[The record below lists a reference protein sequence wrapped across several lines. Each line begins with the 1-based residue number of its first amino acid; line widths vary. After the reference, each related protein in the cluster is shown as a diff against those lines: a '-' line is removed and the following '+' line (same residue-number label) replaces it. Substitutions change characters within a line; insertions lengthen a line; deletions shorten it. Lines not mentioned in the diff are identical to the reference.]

1 MGSRARSVKTLRDSF
16 LFFLLAEEDRR
27 HYEAYQQALHSGLS
41 IAVKYIKLLMF
52 GPPRSGKTSLRKRL
66 IGEIVNL
73 IDQATVQPSTGAVDA
88 HNVVVKLADEKMTS
102 SAAVISETTWRAVG
116 KGGAE
121 NTDLDEEL
129 HLLYQFIS
137 EGSVGCV
144 STDID
149 EPRPSASES
158 VQEIQESS
166 DIADSENTR
175 GLLAT
180 FFGLFDTFLR
190 MMSKPSQEAVSKV
203 ASKQLSNATVT
214 EVQSATVNHHTVS
227 DSEMKE
233 IESAFEAFNN
243 VLKSRAGQQQL
254 KVLLKKTILLNM
266 VDTGGQPAFIEML
279 PMLTIGPA
287 LYLIFLRLDQE
298 LKQRY
303 RIQYVSEDNEEV
315 SLGESSYTLQEV
327 IFQVLSSIACFR
339 SDTSSATGLP
349 EKQQMTSHHSQAAM
363 LVGTYKDKLEGSPEE
378 VKSKIKQIDGALQE
392 DLKEI
397 LDTDLFEADR
407 NLLRYA
413 SKDQLMFDVDNMT
426 GREDEVAKIRKRL
439 EEVILEEFNE
449 LPIPAS
455 WLMFGLFLRRMGKH
469 TISLSLCKQIGHRL
483 HVKDVREA
491 IWFLHHCIGVLMY
504 YPDVEELKDVVI
516 CDPQI
521 VFDSVTELILNTFEF
536 ELVGKAA
543 FAKFKQAGQ
552 FRFSDIK
559 KLSKKLKS
567 GILPLPQLVKL
578 LEHRNIIAR
587 ISSPDSSAKESG
599 ATLSET
605 PQSVSRVPV
614 CNESVVYFMPAVLPS
629 AQVSELNVSHN
640 SVDPAPLLIRFKS
653 GIIPVGVFC
662 ASIASL
668 VARKKLGW
676 TLMEPRRPGNQRSY
690 SLYKNRVTF
699 RVHIQGA
706 SYDVTLISK
715 PKRYEIHITL
725 VRPPTTRPSHDIC
738 KHVLETVCHTLD
750 HVISKLKHKQY
761 LTPSSSYSP
770 TQSPYEL
777 GFQCSLHP
785 DEDHIAIN
793 RPHSGEMDSSQSATQ
808 LWFGYLENKTSLFCL
823 NENVVVDLTL
833 TGTHDA
839 LAIPSDSSRE
849 QEDSTDPN
857 IGGVRIDE
865 KYSLWMGPPKV
876 GKLKFIY
883 HVKVAVPSL

>member
-1 MGSRARSVKTLRDSF
+1 ML
-16 LFFLLAEEDRR
+16 
-27 HYEAYQQALHSGLS
+27 
-41 IAVKYIKLLMF
+41 
-52 GPPRSGKTSLRKRL
+52 GPPRSGKTSLRRRL
-66 IGEIVNL
+66 IGEIINL

-116 KGGAE
+116 KDGAE

-137 EGSVGCV
+137 EGSVGLT

-149 EPRPSASES
+149 EPSES
-158 VQEIQESS
+158 VGEVQKST
-166 DIADSENTR
+166 DIDDSHHKK
-175 GLLAT
+175 GLLAS
-180 FFGLFDTFLR
+180 FFGLLDKFR
-190 MMSKPSQEAVSKV
+190 RKRSKPSQETVTA
-203 ASKQLSNATVT
+203 NATVT
-214 EVQSATVNHHTVS
+214 EGQTMMVSHHTVS

-243 VLKSRAGQQQL
+243 ALKSRASRQQL
-254 KVLLKKTILLNM
+254 KVLLEKTILLNM

-303 RIQYVSEDNEEV
+303 SIQYVSEDNEEV

-349 EKQQMTSHHSQAAM
+349 EKQQMTSHQSQAAM
-363 LVGTYKDKLEGSPEE
+363 LVGTYKDKLKGSPEE

-426 GREDEVAKIRKRL
+426 GSEDEVKKIQKRL
-439 EEVILEEFNE
+439 EELILQEFSE

-469 TISLSLCKQIGHRL
+469 TISLSQCKQIGHQL

-491 IWFLHHCIGVLMY
+491 IWFFHHCIGVLMH

-536 ELVGKAA
+536 ELVGKATS
-543 FAKFKQAGQ
+543 AKFKQAGQ

-559 KLSKKLKS
+559 NLSKKLKS

-605 PQSVSRVPV
+605 PQSASRVPV

-629 AQVSELNVSHN
+629 AQESELNVSHN
-640 SVDPAPLLIRFKS
+640 PVDPAPLLIRFKS
-653 GIIPVGVFC
+653 GIVPVGVFC
-662 ASIASL
+662 ASVASV

-676 TLMEPRRPGNQRSY
+676 ALQEPQRPGNQCSY

-715 PKRYEIHITL
+715 PKRYEVHITL
-725 VRPPTTRPSHDIC
+725 PCSRTRRPSHNTC

-750 HVISKLKHKQY
+750 HVISKMKHKQY
-761 LTPSSSYSP
+761 LTPSSSNSP

-777 GFQCSLHP
+777 GFQCPLHL
-785 DEDHIAIN
+785 DEDHMAVN
-793 RPHSGEMDSSQSATQ
+793 RPHSGEMDSSLSVTH
-808 LWFGYLENKTSLFCL
+808 LWFGLFENKTSLFCL
-823 NENVVVDLTL
+823 DENIVIDLML

-839 LAIPSDSSRE
+839 SAIPSDSSRE
-849 QEDSTDPN
+849 QEDSTYPN

-876 GKLKFIY
+876 GKLKIIY
-883 HVKVAVPSL
+883 RVTVAVPTL

>member
-1 MGSRARSVKTLRDSF
+1 
-16 LFFLLAEEDRR
+16 
-27 HYEAYQQALHSGLS
+27 
-41 IAVKYIKLLMF
+41 MF
-52 GPPRSGKTSLRKRL
+52 GPPRSGKTSLRRRL
-66 IGEIVNL
+66 IGEIINL
-73 IDQATVQPSTGAVDA
+73 IDQATDQPSTGAVDA
-88 HNVVVKLADEKMTS
+88 HNVVVKLAEEKMTSSIVKLTEEKMTS

-116 KGGAE
+116 KGGADD
-121 NTDLDEEL
+121 TDLDEEL

-137 EGSVGCV
+137 EVIVGFPNV
-144 STDID
+144 DTA

-158 VQEIQESS
+158 VQEIQESINTANS
-166 DIADSENTR
+166 DNDKGPFKSNKLLEN
-175 GLLAT
+175 
-180 FFGLFDTFLR
+180 
-190 MMSKPSQEAVSKV
+190 MPKPSQESTIA
-203 ASKQLSNATVT
+203 NATVT
-214 EVQSATVNHHTVS
+214 EVQSMMVS
-227 DSEMKE
+227 HQTLSEFETKE

-243 VLKSRAGQQQL
+243 AMKSRARRQQL
-254 KVLLKKTILLNM
+254 KVLLEKTILLNM

-303 RIQYVSEDNEEV
+303 SIQYVSEDDEEV

-349 EKQQMTSHHSQAAM
+349 EKQQITSHQSQAAM

-378 VKSKIKQIDGALQE
+378 KKSKIKQIDGALQE

-413 SKDQLMFDVDNMT
+413 SNDQLMFDVDNMT
-426 GREDEVAKIRKRL
+426 GSEDEVTKIRKRL
-439 EEVILEEFNE
+439 EEVILQEFNE

-469 TISLSLCKQIGHRL
+469 TISLSLCEEIGRRL
-483 HVKDVREA
+483 QVNDVREA

-504 YPDVEELKDVVI
+504 YPDVQELKDVVI

-521 VFDSVTELILNTFEF
+521 VFDSVTELILNTF
-536 ELVGKAA
+536 
-543 FAKFKQAGQ
+543 KFKVVRRVACDKFKKTGQ
-552 FRFSDIK
+552 FSFNDIQ

-567 GILPLPQLVKL
+567 GILSLPQLVKL
-578 LEHRNIIAR
+578 LEHLNIIAR
-587 ISSPDSSAKESG
+587 ISFPDNSAKESS
-599 ATLSET
+599 APLSET
-605 PQSVSRVPV
+605 PQSASTVPV

-629 AQVSELNVSHN
+629 AQESELNMSHN
-640 SVDPAPLLIRFKS
+640 PVDPAPLLIRFKS

-668 VARKKLGW
+668 VARKDQLGW
-676 TLMEPRRPGNQRSY
+676 TLMEPQRPGNQCSY

-706 SYDVTLISK
+706 SYDVSLISK
-715 PKRYEIHITL
+715 PKRYEVHITL

-738 KHVLETVCHTLD
+738 NHVLETVCHTLD
-750 HVISKLKHKQY
+750 HVISKMKHKQY
-761 LTPSSSYSP
+761 LTPSSSNSS

-785 DEDHIAIN
+785 NEDHMAVN
-793 RPHSGEMDSSQSATQ
+793 RPHSGEMDSSLSVAH
-808 LWFGYLENKTSLFCL
+808 LWFGYFENKTSLFCL

-839 LAIPSDSSRE
+839 SAVPSDSSRE
-849 QEDSTDPN
+849 QEYSSNPN

-865 KYSLWMGPPKV
+865 KYSLWMGPSKV
-876 GKLKFIY
+876 GKLKIIY
-883 HVKVAVPSL
+883 RVTVAVPSL

>member
-1 MGSRARSVKTLRDSF
+1 
-16 LFFLLAEEDRR
+16 
-27 HYEAYQQALHSGLS
+27 
-41 IAVKYIKLLMF
+41 MF
-52 GPPRSGKTSLRKRL
+52 GPPRSGKTSLRRRL
-66 IGEIVNL
+66 IGEIINL

-88 HNVVVKLADEKMTS
+88 HNVVVKLAEEKMTS

-137 EGSVGCV
+137 EGSVGRV
-144 STDID
+144 RTDVDEPSESVGEVQKSTDID
-149 EPRPSASES
+149 DSHHKKGRFAS
-158 VQEIQESS
+158 
-166 DIADSENTR
+166 
-175 GLLAT
+175 
-180 FFGLFDTFLR
+180 FFGLLDKFR
-190 MMSKPSQEAVSKV
+190 RKRSKPSQEAVT
-203 ASKQLSNATVT
+203 ANATVT
-214 EVQSATVNHHTVS
+214 EVQSMMVSHHTVS

-233 IESAFEAFNN
+233 IESAFKAFNN
-243 VLKSRAGQQQL
+243 ALKSRAGQQQL
-254 KVLLKKTILLNM
+254 KVLLEKTILLNM

-279 PMLTIGPA
+279 PLLTIGPA

-349 EKQQMTSHHSQAAM
+349 EKQQMTSHQSQAAM

-426 GREDEVAKIRKRL
+426 GSEDEVKKIQKRL
-439 EEVILEEFNE
+439 EELILHEFSE

-469 TISLSLCKQIGHRL
+469 TISLSQCEEIGRRL
-483 HVKDVREA
+483 RVKDVREA
-491 IWFLHHCIGVLMY
+491 IWFLHHCIGVLMH
-504 YPDVEELKDVVI
+504 YPNVEELKDVVI

-567 GILPLPQLVKL
+567 GILPLSQLVKL

-587 ISSPDSSAKESG
+587 IFSPDSFTEESG
-599 ATLSET
+599 VPLSET
-605 PQSVSRVPV
+605 PQSASRVPV
-614 CNESVVYFMPAVLPS
+614 CNESVVYFMPAILPS
-629 AQVSELNVSHN
+629 AQESELNVSHN

-668 VARKKLGW
+668 VARKDQLGW
-676 TLMEPRRPGNQRSY
+676 ILIEPQSSDY
-690 SLYKNRVTF
+690 ILYKNRVTF

-706 SYDVTLISK
+706 SYNVTLISK
-715 PKRYEIHITL
+715 PKRYEVHITL
-725 VRPPTTRPSHDIC
+725 VRPPTARPSHDIC
-738 KHVLETVCHTLD
+738 NHVLENVCHILD
-750 HVISKLKHKQY
+750 HVISKMKHKQY
-761 LTPSSSYSP
+761 LMPSSSNFP

-777 GFQCSLHP
+777 GFQCPLHP
-785 DEDHIAIN
+785 DEDHMAVN
-793 RPHSGEMDSSQSATQ
+793 RTHSGKMDSSLSATH
-808 LWFGYLENKTSLFCL
+808 LWFGYFENKTSLLCL
-823 NENVVVDLTL
+823 NENVVVDLML

-839 LAIPSDSSRE
+839 SAVPSDSSRE
-849 QEDSTDPN
+849 LEDSANPN
-857 IGGVRIDE
+857 LGSVRIDE
-865 KYSLWMGPPKV
+865 KYSLWMGPSKG
-876 GKLKFIY
+876 GKLKIIY
-883 HVKVAVPSL
+883 HLTVAVPSL

>member
-1 MGSRARSVKTLRDSF
+1 ML
-16 LFFLLAEEDRR
+16 
-27 HYEAYQQALHSGLS
+27 
-41 IAVKYIKLLMF
+41 
-52 GPPRSGKTSLRKRL
+52 GPPRSGKTSLRRRL
-66 IGEIVNL
+66 IGEIINL

-116 KGGAE
+116 KDGAE

-137 EGSVGCV
+137 EGSVGLT

-149 EPRPSASES
+149 EPSES
-158 VQEIQESS
+158 VGEVQKST
-166 DIADSENTR
+166 DIDDSHHKK
-175 GLLAT
+175 GLLAS
-180 FFGLFDTFLR
+180 FFGLLDKFR
-190 MMSKPSQEAVSKV
+190 RKRSKPSQETVTA
-203 ASKQLSNATVT
+203 NATVT
-214 EVQSATVNHHTVS
+214 EGQTMMVSHHTVS

-243 VLKSRAGQQQL
+243 ALKSRTGQQQL
-254 KVLLKKTILLNM
+254 KVLLEKTILLNM

-303 RIQYVSEDNEEV
+303 RIQYVSEDSEEV

-339 SDTSSATGLP
+339 SNTSSATGLP
-349 EKQQMTSHHSQAAM
+349 VKQQITSHQSQAAM

-378 VKSKIKQIDGALQE
+378 VKCKIKQIDGALQE
-392 DLKEI
+392 DLKEV
-397 LDTDLFEADR
+397 LHFEADK

-413 SKDQLMFDVDNMT
+413 SNDQLMFDVDNMT
-426 GREDEVAKIRKRL
+426 GSADEVTKIRKRL
-439 EEVILEEFNE
+439 EEVILQEFNE
-449 LPIPAS
+449 LPISAS

-469 TISLSLCKQIGHRL
+469 TISLSQCEEIGRRL
-483 HVKDVREA
+483 QVSDVREA
-491 IWFLHHCIGVLMY
+491 IWFLHHCIGVLMH

-536 ELVGKAA
+536 RDVPKLACD
-543 FAKFKQAGQ
+543 KFKKAGQ
-552 FRFSDIK
+552 FSFNDIQ

-587 ISSPDSSAKESG
+587 ISSPDSSAEESG
-599 ATLSET
+599 APLSET
-605 PQSVSRVPV
+605 PQSASRVPV

-629 AQVSELNVSHN
+629 AQESELNVSR
-640 SVDPAPLLIRFKS
+640 SPVDPAPLLIRFKS
-653 GIIPVGVFC
+653 GIVPFGVFC
-662 ASIASL
+662 ASVASV
-668 VARKKLGW
+668 VAGKKLGRA
-676 TLMEPRRPGNQRSY
+676 LLEPRPGNQCSY

-715 PKRYEIHITL
+715 PKRYEVHITL
-725 VRPPTTRPSHDIC
+725 VCPPTGRPSHDIC

-750 HVISKLKHKQY
+750 HVISKMKHKQY
-761 LTPSSSYSP
+761 LTPSSSNSS

-777 GFQCSLHP
+777 GFQCPLHP
-785 DEDHIAIN
+785 DEDHMAVN
-793 RPHSGEMDSSQSATQ
+793 RPHSGEMDSSLSATH
-808 LWFGYLENKTSLFCL
+808 LLFGYLENKTSLFCL
-823 NENVVVDLTL
+823 NENVVVNHTL

-839 LAIPSDSSRE
+839 SAVPSDSSRE
-849 QEDSTDPN
+849 QEDSANPN

-865 KYSLWMGPPKV
+865 KYSLWMGPSKV
-876 GKLKFIY
+876 GKLKIIY
-883 HVKVAVPSL
+883 RVTVAVPTL

>member
-1 MGSRARSVKTLRDSF
+1 
-16 LFFLLAEEDRR
+16 
-27 HYEAYQQALHSGLS
+27 
-41 IAVKYIKLLMF
+41 MF
-52 GPPRSGKTSLRKRL
+52 GPPRSGKTSLRRRL
-66 IGEIVNL
+66 IGEIINL
-73 IDQATVQPSTGAVDA
+73 IDQATDQPSTGVVDA
-88 HNVVVKLADEKMTS
+88 HNVIVKLADEKMTS
-102 SAAVISETTWRAVG
+102 SAAIISETTWRAVG
-116 KGGAE
+116 KGGADG
-121 NTDLDEEL
+121 TDLDEEL
-129 HLLYQFIS
+129 HLLCQFIS
-137 EGSVGCV
+137 EGSVGLT
-144 STDID
+144 STDSD
-149 EPRPSASES
+149 DPRSSASES
-158 VQEIQESS
+158 VQVVEESS
-166 DIADSENTR
+166 HVDSTY
-175 GLLAT
+175 GKDFLT
-180 FFGLFDTFLR
+180 IFDGKRPQNVVTDDNDTVINKQKT
-190 MMSKPSQEAVSKV
+190 MS
-203 ASKQLSNATVT
+203 
-214 EVQSATVNHHTVS
+214 
-227 DSEMKE
+227 DFEMKE

-243 VLKSRAGQQQL
+243 ALKSCAGRHQL
-254 KVLLKKTILLNM
+254 KVLLEKTILLNM

-339 SDTSSATGLP
+339 SDTSSAT
-349 EKQQMTSHHSQAAM
+349 SHQSQAAM
-363 LVGTYKDKLEGSPEE
+363 LVGTYKDKLKGSPEE

-426 GREDEVAKIRKRL
+426 GSEDEVKKIQKRL
-439 EEVILEEFNE
+439 EELILHEFSK

-469 TISLSLCKQIGHRL
+469 TISLSQCEEIGRRL
-483 HVKDVREA
+483 HMKDVREA
-491 IWFLHHCIGVLMY
+491 IWFLHHCIGVLMH
-504 YPDVEELKDVVI
+504 YPDIEELKDVVI

-559 KLSKKLKS
+559 KLSKNLKS

-599 ATLSET
+599 APLSET

-629 AQVSELNVSHN
+629 AQESELNVSHN
-640 SVDPAPLLIRFKS
+640 PVDPAPLLIRFKS
-653 GIIPVGVFC
+653 GIVPVGVFC

-668 VARKKLGW
+668 VAQKRLGW
-676 TLMEPRRPGNQRSY
+676 TLQEPQRSGTQCGCT
-690 SLYKNRVTF
+690 LHKNCIAF
-699 RVHIQGA
+699 RVNKYSG
-706 SYDVTLISK
+706 SYDITLISK
-715 PKRYEIHITL
+715 PKRYEVHITL
-725 VRPPTTRPSHDIC
+725 LRSPTGQPSHDIC

-750 HVISKLKHKQY
+750 HVISKIKHKQY
-761 LTPSSSYSP
+761 LALSSSDSP
-770 TQSPYEL
+770 TRSPYEL
-777 GFQCSLHP
+777 GFQCPEHP
-785 DEDHIAIN
+785 REDHMAVC
-793 RPHSGEMDSSQSATQ
+793 RPSSEQLDPSLSAAN
-808 LWFGYLENKTSLFCL
+808 LWFGYFENNSTLLCL
-823 NENVVVDLTL
+823 NENVVV
-833 TGTHDA
+833 TGNDDFATSPHV
-839 LAIPSDSSRE
+839 
-849 QEDSTDPN
+849 T
-857 IGGVRIDE
+857 GVCIDE
-865 KYSLWMGPPKV
+865 KYSLWMGPPKA
-876 GKLKFIY
+876 GKLKFFLY
-883 HVKVAVPSL
+883 PCKHYK

>member
-1 MGSRARSVKTLRDSF
+1 
-16 LFFLLAEEDRR
+16 
-27 HYEAYQQALHSGLS
+27 
-41 IAVKYIKLLMF
+41 MF
-52 GPPRSGKTSLRKRL
+52 GPPRSGKTSLRRRL
-66 IGEIVNL
+66 IGEIINL
-73 IDQATVQPSTGAVDA
+73 IDQATVQLSTGAVDA

-129 HLLYQFIS
+129 YLLYQFIS
-137 EGSVGCV
+137 EGSVGRV

-149 EPRPSASES
+149 ESRPSASES
-158 VQEIQESS
+158 VQEIQESF
-166 DIADSENTR
+166 DTADSENKK

-180 FFGLFDTFLR
+180 FFDTFLR
-190 MMSKPSQEAVSKV
+190 MMSKPSQEAVSNV

-243 VLKSRAGQQQL
+243 ALKSRAGRQQL
-254 KVLLKKTILLNM
+254 KVLLERTILLNM

-349 EKQQMTSHHSQAAM
+349 EKQQITSHQSQAAM
-363 LVGTYKDKLEGSPEE
+363 LVGTYKDKLEGSAEE

-392 DLKEI
+392 DLKEV
-397 LDTDLFEADR
+397 LHFEADK

-413 SKDQLMFDVDNMT
+413 SNDQLMFDVDNMT
-426 GREDEVAKIRKRL
+426 GSEDEVTKIRKRL
-439 EEVILEEFNE
+439 EEVILQEFNE

-469 TISLSLCKQIGHRL
+469 TISLSQCEEIGRRL
-483 HVKDVREA
+483 QVSDVREA
-491 IWFLHHCIGVLMY
+491 IWFLHHCIGVLMH

-521 VFDSVTELILNTFEF
+521 VFDSVTELVLNTFEF
-536 ELVGKAA
+536 RDVPKLACD
-543 FAKFKQAGQ
+543 KFKKAGQ
-552 FRFSDIK
+552 FSFNDIQ

-587 ISSPDSSAKESG
+587 ISSPDSSAEESG
-599 ATLSET
+599 APLSET
-605 PQSVSRVPV
+605 PQSASRVPV

-629 AQVSELNVSHN
+629 AQESELNVSR
-640 SVDPAPLLIRFKS
+640 SPVDPAPLLIRFKS
-653 GIIPVGVFC
+653 GIVPVGVFC
-662 ASIASL
+662 ASVASV
-668 VARKKLGW
+668 VAGKKLGRA
-676 TLMEPRRPGNQRSY
+676 LLEPRPGNQCSY
-690 SLYKNRVTF
+690 SLYKNRVAF

-715 PKRYEIHITL
+715 PKRYEVHITL
-725 VRPPTTRPSHDIC
+725 VCPPTGRPSHDIC

-750 HVISKLKHKQY
+750 HVISKMKHKQY
-761 LTPSSSYSP
+761 LTPSSSNSS

-777 GFQCSLHP
+777 GFQCPLHP
-785 DEDHIAIN
+785 DEDHMAVN
-793 RPHSGEMDSSQSATQ
+793 RPHSGEMDSSLSATH
-808 LWFGYLENKTSLFCL
+808 LLFGYLENKTSLFCL
-823 NENVVVDLTL
+823 NENVVVNHTL

-839 LAIPSDSSRE
+839 SAVPSDSSRE
-849 QEDSTDPN
+849 QEDSANPN

-876 GKLKFIY
+876 GKLKIIY
-883 HVKVAVPSL
+883 RVTVAVPTL

>member
-1 MGSRARSVKTLRDSF
+1 
-16 LFFLLAEEDRR
+16 
-27 HYEAYQQALHSGLS
+27 
-41 IAVKYIKLLMF
+41 MF
-52 GPPRSGKTSLRKRL
+52 GPPRSGKTSLRRRL
-66 IGEIVNL
+66 IGEIINL
-73 IDQATVQPSTGAVDA
+73 IDQATDQPSTGAVDA
-88 HNVVVKLADEKMTS
+88 HNVVVKLAEEKMTS

-116 KGGAE
+116 KGGADD
-121 NTDLDEEL
+121 TDLDEEL

-137 EGSVGCV
+137 EGSVGLPNV
-144 STDID
+144 DTA

-158 VQEIQESS
+158 VQEVQES
-166 DIADSENTR
+166 INTADTDNDKGPLKSNKLLEN
-175 GLLAT
+175 
-180 FFGLFDTFLR
+180 
-190 MMSKPSQEAVSKV
+190 MPKPSQEAII
-203 ASKQLSNATVT
+203 ANATVT
-214 EVQSATVNHHTVS
+214 EVQSMMVS
-227 DSEMKE
+227 HQTLSEFEMKE
-233 IESAFEAFNN
+233 IECAFEAFKNA
-243 VLKSRAGQQQL
+243 LKSRAGRQQL
-254 KVLLKKTILLNM
+254 KVLLEKTILLNM

-303 RIQYVSEDNEEV
+303 GIQYVSEEDEVV

-349 EKQQMTSHHSQAAM
+349 EKQQMTSHQSQAAM

-413 SKDQLMFDVDNMT
+413 SNDQLMFDVDNMT
-426 GREDEVAKIRKRL
+426 GSEDEVTKIRKRL
-439 EEVILEEFNE
+439 EEVILQEFNE

-469 TISLSLCKQIGHRL
+469 LVSLSLSEEIGHRL
-483 HVKDVREA
+483 QVSDVREA

-521 VFDSVTELILNTFEF
+521 VFDSVTELILNTF
-536 ELVGKAA
+536 
-543 FAKFKQAGQ
+543 KFKVIRKVACDKFKKTGQ
-552 FRFSDIK
+552 FSFNDIL

-578 LEHRNIIAR
+578 LEHLNIIAH
-587 ISSPDSSAKESG
+587 ISSPDSSTEESG
-599 ATLSET
+599 APLSKR
-605 PQSVSRVPV
+605 PKLASNVPLRSD
-614 CNESVVYFMPAVLPS
+614 ESVVYFMPAVLPS
-629 AQVSELNVSHN
+629 AQENELNVSHN

-676 TLMEPRRPGNQRSY
+676 TLMEPQRPGNQCSY

-715 PKRYEIHITL
+715 PKRYDVHITL
-725 VRPPTTRPSHDIC
+725 VRPPTGRPSHDIC

-750 HVISKLKHKQY
+750 RVISKMKHKQY
-761 LTPSSSYSP
+761 LTPSSSNSP
-770 TQSPYEL
+770 THSPYEL
-777 GFQCSLHP
+777 GFQCLLHP
-785 DEDHIAIN
+785 DEDHMAVN
-793 RPHSGEMDSSQSATQ
+793 RPHTGEMDSSLSAAH
-808 LWFGYLENKTSLFCL
+808 LWFGYFENKTSLFCL

-839 LAIPSDSSRE
+839 SAVPSDSSRE
-849 QEDSTDPN
+849 QEDSTNPN
-857 IGGVRIDE
+857 IGGVRINE

-876 GKLKFIY
+876 GKLKIIY
-883 HVKVAVPSL
+883 RVTVAVPTRSLTTASPNVIIHRT

>member
-1 MGSRARSVKTLRDSF
+1 
-16 LFFLLAEEDRR
+16 
-27 HYEAYQQALHSGLS
+27 
-41 IAVKYIKLLMF
+41 MF
-52 GPPRSGKTSLRKRL
+52 GPPRSGKTSLRRRL
-66 IGEIVNL
+66 IGDIINL
-73 IDQATVQPSTGAVDA
+73 IDQAILPSTGAVDA
-88 HNVVVKLADEKMTS
+88 HNVIVKLADEKMTS

-137 EGSVGCV
+137 EGSVGRV
-144 STDID
+144 STDVD

-158 VQEIQESS
+158 ELQEVQESI
-166 DIADSENTR
+166 NTANTDNDK
-175 GLLAT
+175 GPIKSNELL
-180 FFGLFDTFLR
+180 GN
-190 MMSKPSQEAVSKV
+190 MSKPPQETVTA
-203 ASKQLSNATVT
+203 NATVT
-214 EVQSATVNHHTVS
+214 EVQSATVSHHTVS

-243 VLKSRAGQQQL
+243 ALKSRTGRQQL
-254 KVLLKKTILLNM
+254 KVLLEKTILLNM

-363 LVGTYKDKLEGSPEE
+363 LVGTYKDKLEGSSEE

-397 LDTDLFEADR
+397 LDTDLFKADR

-426 GREDEVAKIRKRL
+426 GSEDEVKKIQKRL
-439 EEVILEEFNE
+439 EELILHEFSE

-469 TISLSLCKQIGHRL
+469 TISLSQCKQIGHQL
-483 HVKDVREA
+483 YVKDVCEA
-491 IWFLHHCIGVLMY
+491 IWFFHHCIGVLMY

-536 ELVGKAA
+536 ELVGKATS
-543 FAKFKQAGQ
+543 AKFKQAGQ

-559 KLSKKLKS
+559 NLSKKLKS

-605 PQSVSRVPV
+605 PQSASRVPV
-614 CNESVVYFMPAVLPS
+614 CNEIVVYFMPAVLPS
-629 AQVSELNVSHN
+629 AQERELNVSHN
-640 SVDPAPLLIRFKS
+640 PVDPAPLLIRFKS
-653 GIIPVGVFC
+653 GIVPVGVFC
-662 ASIASL
+662 ASVASV

-676 TLMEPRRPGNQRSY
+676 ALQEPRRPGNQCSY

-699 RVHIQGA
+699 RVHKQGA

-715 PKRYEIHITL
+715 PKRYEVHITL
-725 VRPPTTRPSHDIC
+725 PCSPTRRPSHNTC

-750 HVISKLKHKQY
+750 HVISKMKHKQY
-761 LTPSSSYSP
+761 LTPSSSNSP

-777 GFQCSLHP
+777 GFQCPLHP
-785 DEDHIAIN
+785 DKDHMAVN
-793 RPHSGEMDSSQSATQ
+793 RPHSGEMDSSLSVTH
-808 LWFGYLENKTSLFCL
+808 LWFGLFENKTSLFCL
-823 NENVVVDLTL
+823 DENIVVDLML
-833 TGTHDA
+833 TGTHDT
-839 LAIPSDSSRE
+839 LAVPSDSSRE
-849 QEDSTDPN
+849 QEYSSNPN

-876 GKLKFIY
+876 GKLKIIY
-883 HVKVAVPSL
+883 RVTVAVPSL

>member
-1 MGSRARSVKTLRDSF
+1 MISLGSRARSVKTLIDSF
-16 LFFLLAEEDRR
+16 FFFSSYLFLLAEEDRR

-41 IAVKYIKLLMF
+41 IAIKYIKLLMF
-52 GPPRSGKTSLRKRL
+52 GPPRSGKTSLRRRL
-66 IGEIVNL
+66 IGEIINL

-129 HLLYQFIS
+129 HLLYRFIS
-137 EGSVGCV
+137 KGSVGIT
-144 STDID
+144 STDVD

-158 VQEIQESS
+158 VLQEVQES
-166 DIADSENTR
+166 INTADTDNDKGPLKSNKLLEN
-175 GLLAT
+175 
-180 FFGLFDTFLR
+180 
-190 MMSKPSQEAVSKV
+190 MPKPSKEAVT
-203 ASKQLSNATVT
+203 ANATVT
-214 EVQSATVNHHTVS
+214 EGQTMMVNHHTVS

-233 IESAFEAFNN
+233 IEGAFEAFNN
-243 VLKSRAGQQQL
+243 ALKSRAGRQQL
-254 KVLLKKTILLNM
+254 KVLLEKTILLNL

-298 LKQRY
+298 LKQSY
-303 RIQYVSEDNEEV
+303 SIQYVSEDNEEV
-315 SLGESSYTLQEV
+315 SLGESTYTLQEV

-339 SDTSSATGLP
+339 SDTSSVTSLP
-349 EKQQMTSHHSQAAM
+349 EKQQITSHHSQAAM
-363 LVGTYKDKLEGSPEE
+363 LVGTYKDKLKGSPEE

-397 LDTDLFEADR
+397 LYTDLFEADR

-426 GREDEVAKIRKRL
+426 GSKDEVAKIRKRL
-439 EEVILEEFNE
+439 EEVILHEFNE

-469 TISLSLCKQIGHRL
+469 LVSLSLCEEISRRL
-483 HVKDVREA
+483 QVSDVREA

-521 VFDSVTELILNTFEF
+521 VFDSVTELILNTFKF
-536 ELVGKAA
+536 EAAGKAA
-543 FAKFKQAGQ
+543 CDKFKQTGQ
-552 FRFSDIK
+552 FRFNDIL

-578 LEHRNIIAR
+578 LEHRNIIAH
-587 ISSPDSSAKESG
+587 ISSPDSSTEEDG
-599 ATLSET
+599 APLSKR
-605 PQSVSRVPV
+605 PKLASNVPLRS
-614 CNESVVYFMPAVLPS
+614 NESVVYFIPAVLPS
-629 AQVSELNVSHN
+629 AQECELNMSHN

-668 VARKKLGW
+668 VARKDQLGW
-676 TLMEPRRPGNQRSY
+676 TLMEPQRPGNQCSY

-706 SYDVTLISK
+706 SYDVTMISK
-715 PKRYEIHITL
+715 PKRYAVHITL
-725 VRPPTTRPSHDIC
+725 VRPPTRRPSHDIC
-738 KHVLETVCHTLD
+738 NHVLETVCHTLD
-750 HVISKLKHKQY
+750 HVISKMKHKQY
-761 LTPSSSYSP
+761 LTPSSSNSS
-770 TQSPYEL
+770 TQSPFEL
-777 GFQCSLHP
+777 GFQCPLHP
-785 DEDHIAIN
+785 NEDHMAVN
-793 RPHSGEMDSSQSATQ
+793 RPHSGEMDSSLLAAH
-808 LWFGYLENKTSLFCL
+808 LWFGLFENKTSLFCL

-839 LAIPSDSSRE
+839 SAIPSDSSRE
-849 QEDSTDPN
+849 QEYSTNPN

-865 KYSLWMGPPKV
+865 KYSLWMGPSKV
-876 GKLKFIY
+876 GKLKIIY
-883 HVKVAVPSL
+883 RVTVAVPIL

>member
-1 MGSRARSVKTLRDSF
+1 
-16 LFFLLAEEDRR
+16 
-27 HYEAYQQALHSGLS
+27 
-41 IAVKYIKLLMF
+41 MF
-52 GPPRSGKTSLRKRL
+52 GPPRSGKTSLRRRL
-66 IGEIVNL
+66 IGDIINL
-73 IDQATVQPSTGAVDA
+73 IDQAILPSTGTVDA

-137 EGSVGCV
+137 EGSVGLT
-144 STDID
+144 STAVD
-149 EPRPSASES
+149 EPKPSASDS
-158 VQEIQESS
+158 VQEVQES
-166 DIADSENTR
+166 INTADTDNDKGPLKSNKLLENVP
-175 GLLAT
+175 
-180 FFGLFDTFLR
+180 
-190 MMSKPSQEAVSKV
+190 KPSKETVTA
-203 ASKQLSNATVT
+203 NATAT
-214 EVQSATVNHHTVS
+214 EGQTMMVSHHTVS

-243 VLKSRAGQQQL
+243 ALKSHAGQQQL
-254 KVLLKKTILLNM
+254 KVLLEKTILLNM

-363 LVGTYKDKLEGSPEE
+363 LVGTYKDKLKGSPEK

-407 NLLRYA
+407 DLLRYA
-413 SKDQLMFDVDNMT
+413 SNDQLMFDVDNMT
-426 GREDEVAKIRKRL
+426 GSEDEVLKIQKRL
-439 EEVILEEFNE
+439 EEVILQEFNE

-469 TISLSLCKQIGHRL
+469 LVSLSLCEEIGRRL
-483 HVKDVREA
+483 QVSDVREA

-521 VFDSVTELILNTFEF
+521 VFDSVTELILYTF
-536 ELVGKAA
+536 
-543 FAKFKQAGQ
+543 KFKAVRKVACDKFKKTGQ
-552 FRFSDIK
+552 FSFNDIQ
-559 KLSKKLKS
+559 KLSRKLKS
-567 GILPLPQLVKL
+567 SILSLPQLVKL
-578 LEHRNIIAR
+578 LEHLNIIAR
-587 ISSPDSSAKESG
+587 VSSPDSSTEESG
-599 ATLSET
+599 APLSET
-605 PQSVSRVPV
+605 PQSASRVPV

-629 AQVSELNVSHN
+629 AQESELNVSHN
-640 SVDPAPLLIRFKS
+640 SVDPAPLLIHFKS

-676 TLMEPRRPGNQRSY
+676 TLMEPRRPGNQCSY

-715 PKRYEIHITL
+715 PKRYEVHITL
-725 VRPPTTRPSHDIC
+725 PCSRTRRPSHNTC

-750 HVISKLKHKQY
+750 HVISKMKHKQY
-761 LTPSSSYSP
+761 LTPSSSNSP

-777 GFQCSLHP
+777 GFQCPLHP
-785 DEDHIAIN
+785 DEDHMAVN
-793 RPHSGEMDSSQSATQ
+793 RPHSGEMDSSLSVTH
-808 LWFGYLENKTSLFCL
+808 LWFGLFENKTSLFCL
-823 NENVVVDLTL
+823 DENIVVDLML

-839 LAIPSDSSRE
+839 LAVPSDSSRE
-849 QEDSTDPN
+849 LENASNPN

-876 GKLKFIY
+876 GKLKIIY
-883 HVKVAVPSL
+883 CVTVAVPTL

>member
-1 MGSRARSVKTLRDSF
+1 MFFL
-16 LFFLLAEEDRR
+16 LFFLLAEDQR

-41 IAVKYIKLLMF
+41 IALKYIKLLMF
-52 GPPRSGKTSLRKRL
+52 GPPRSGKTSLRRRL
-66 IGEIVNL
+66 IGDIINL
-73 IDQATVQPSTGAVDA
+73 TDQATVQPSTGAVDA
-88 HNVVVKLADEKMTS
+88 HNVVVKLADEKMMS
-102 SAAVISETTWRAVG
+102 SAAIISETTWRAVG
-116 KGGAE
+116 KGGADD
-121 NTDLDEEL
+121 TDLDEV
-129 HLLYQFIS
+129 LYQFIS
-137 EGSVGCV
+137 EGSVGLPNV
-144 STDID
+144 DT
-149 EPRPSASES
+149 EKPRPSASES
-158 VQEIQESS
+158 VQEVQES
-166 DIADSENTR
+166 INTADTDNDKGPFKSNKLLEN
-175 GLLAT
+175 
-180 FFGLFDTFLR
+180 
-190 MMSKPSQEAVSKV
+190 MPKPSQEAVT
-203 ASKQLSNATVT
+203 ANATVT
-214 EVQSATVNHHTVS
+214 EGQTMMVSHHTVS
-227 DSEMKE
+227 ESEMKE

-243 VLKSRAGQQQL
+243 ALKLRAGRQQL
-254 KVLLKKTILLNM
+254 KVLLEKTILLNM

-303 RIQYVSEDNEEV
+303 SIQYVSEDNEEV

-339 SDTSSATGLP
+339 SDTSSATFFP
-349 EKQQMTSHHSQAAM
+349 EKQQMTSPQSQAAM
-363 LVGTYKDKLEGSPEE
+363 LVGTYKDKLKGSPEE

-397 LDTDLFEADR
+397 LDTDLSEADR

-426 GREDEVAKIRKRL
+426 GSEDEVKKIQKRL
-439 EEVILEEFNE
+439 EELILHEFSE

-469 TISLSLCKQIGHRL
+469 TISLSQCKQIGHRL

-491 IWFLHHCIGVLMY
+491 IWFLHHCIGVLMH
-504 YPDVEELKDVVI
+504 YPDVEELKGVVI

-543 FAKFKQAGQ
+543 FAKFKHAGQ

-567 GILPLPQLVKL
+567 GILPLSQLVKL

-599 ATLSET
+599 APLSET
-605 PQSVSRVPV
+605 PQSASRVPV

-629 AQVSELNVSHN
+629 AQESELNVSHN

-653 GIIPVGVFC
+653 GIVPVGVFC

-668 VARKKLGW
+668 VARKDQLGW
-676 TLMEPRRPGNQRSY
+676 ILMDPQSSGY
-690 SLYKNRVTF
+690 TLYKNRVAF
-699 RVHIQGA
+699 RVSRYSG

-715 PKRYEIHITL
+715 PKRYEVHITL
-725 VRPPTTRPSHDIC
+725 VRSPTTRPSCDIC
-738 KHVLETVCHTLD
+738 KHVLETVCHNLD
-750 HVISKLKHKQY
+750 NVISKMKHKQY
-761 LTPSSSYSP
+761 LTPSSSNSP
-770 TQSPYEL
+770 TRSPYEL
-777 GFQCSLHP
+777 GFRCPLHP
-785 DEDHIAIN
+785 DEDHMAVH
-793 RPHSGEMDSSQSATQ
+793 RPHSGEMDSFLSATH
-808 LWFGYLENKTSLFCL
+808 LWFSYFKKKTSLFCL
-823 NENVVVDLTL
+823 NKYVVVDLTL
-833 TGTHDA
+833 TGTYDA
-839 LAIPSDSSRE
+839 SAVPSDSSRE
-849 QEDSTDPN
+849 QEDSNNPN

-865 KYSLWMGPPKV
+865 KYRLWMGPPKV

-883 HVKVAVPSL
+883 HVSVAVPTL

>member
-1 MGSRARSVKTLRDSF
+1 MLPLEAVKTSF
-16 LFFLLAEEDRR
+16 PVFFSFILLAEDER
-27 HYEAYQQALHSGLS
+27 HYEAYQQALQNGVS
-41 IAVKYIKLLMF
+41 IALKYIKLLMF
-52 GPPRSGKTSLRKRL
+52 GPPRSGKTSLRRRL
-66 IGEIVNL
+66 IGEIINL
-73 IDQATVQPSTGAVDA
+73 IDQAAVQPSTGVADA
-88 HNVVVKLADEKMTS
+88 HNVVVKLADERMTS

-116 KGGAE
+116 KGGADD
-121 NTDLDEEL
+121 TDLDEEL

-137 EGSVGCV
+137 EGSVGLT
-144 STDID
+144 STDSD
-149 EPRPSASES
+149 DPRSSASES
-158 VQEIQESS
+158 VQVVEESS
-166 DIADSENTR
+166 HVDSTYGKVFLTISDILGRKRPQNVVTDDN
-175 GLLAT
+175 
-180 FFGLFDTFLR
+180 DTVIKKR
-190 MMSKPSQEAVSKV
+190 KTMSDFEI
-203 ASKQLSNATVT
+203 
-214 EVQSATVNHHTVS
+214 
-227 DSEMKE
+227 KE
-233 IESAFEAFNN
+233 IEGAFKAFNN
-243 VLKSRAGQQQL
+243 ALKSRAGQQQL
-254 KVLLKKTILLNM
+254 KVLLEKTILLNM

-303 RIQYVSEDNEEV
+303 SIQYVSEDNEEV

-363 LVGTYKDKLEGSPEE
+363 LVGTYKDKLKGSPEE

-426 GREDEVAKIRKRL
+426 GSEDEVKKIQKRL
-439 EEVILEEFNE
+439 EELILHEFSE

-469 TISLSLCKQIGHRL
+469 TISLSQCKLIGHQL

-491 IWFLHHCIGVLMY
+491 IWFLHHCIGVLMH

-536 ELVGKAA
+536 ELVGKAT
-543 FAKFKQAGQ
+543 FAKFKQTGQ

-587 ISSPDSSAKESG
+587 ISSPDSSTEESC
-599 ATLSET
+599 ATLSKR
-605 PQSVSRVPV
+605 PKLASNVPLRSD
-614 CNESVVYFMPAVLPS
+614 ESVVYFMPAVLPS
-629 AQVSELNVSHN
+629 AQESELNMSHN
-640 SVDPAPLLIRFKS
+640 PVDPAPLLIRFKS
-653 GIIPVGVFC
+653 GIIPIGVFC
-662 ASIASL
+662 ASVASV

-676 TLMEPRRPGNQRSY
+676 ALLEPQRPGNQCSY

-715 PKRYEIHITL
+715 PKRYEVHITL
-725 VRPPTTRPSHDIC
+725 PCSRTRRPSHNTC

-750 HVISKLKHKQY
+750 HVISKMKHKQY
-761 LTPSSSYSP
+761 LTPSSSNSP
-770 TQSPYEL
+770 TQFPYEL
-777 GFQCSLHP
+777 GFRCPLHP
-785 DEDHIAIN
+785 DEDHMAVN
-793 RPHSGEMDSSQSATQ
+793 RPHTGEMDSSLSATH

-849 QEDSTDPN
+849 QEDSTNPN

-876 GKLKFIY
+876 GKLKIIY
-883 HVKVAVPSL
+883 RITVAVPSL

>member
-1 MGSRARSVKTLRDSF
+1 
-16 LFFLLAEEDRR
+16 
-27 HYEAYQQALHSGLS
+27 
-41 IAVKYIKLLMF
+41 MF
-52 GPPRSGKTSLRKRL
+52 GPPRSGKTSLRRRL
-66 IGEIVNL
+66 IGDIINL
-73 IDQATVQPSTGAVDA
+73 TDQATVQPSTGAVDA
-88 HNVVVKLADEKMTS
+88 HNVVVKLAEEKMTS

-137 EGSVGCV
+137 DGSVGRV
-144 STDID
+144 STDIN
-149 EPRPSASES
+149 EPSTSVREVQKSTDIDDSHHKKGRFAS
-158 VQEIQESS
+158 
-166 DIADSENTR
+166 
-175 GLLAT
+175 
-180 FFGLFDTFLR
+180 FFGLLDKFR
-190 MMSKPSQEAVSKV
+190 RKRSKPSQETVTA
-203 ASKQLSNATVT
+203 NATVT
-214 EVQSATVNHHTVS
+214 EGQTMMVNHHTVS

-233 IESAFEAFNN
+233 IESAFKAFNN
-243 VLKSRAGQQQL
+243 ALKSCAGQQQL
-254 KVLLKKTILLNM
+254 KVLLEMTILLNV

-303 RIQYVSEDNEEV
+303 SIQYVSEDNEEV

-327 IFQVLSSIACFR
+327 IFQVLSSFACFR

-349 EKQQMTSHHSQAAM
+349 EKQQITSHQSQAAM

-378 VKSKIKQIDGALQE
+378 VKSKIKEIDGTLQE
-392 DLKEI
+392 DLKEV
-397 LDTDLFEADR
+397 LHFEADK

-413 SKDQLMFDVDNMT
+413 SNDQLMFDVDNMT
-426 GREDEVAKIRKRL
+426 GSEDEVTKIRKRL
-439 EEVILEEFNE
+439 EEVILQEFNE

-469 TISLSLCKQIGHRL
+469 TISLSQCEEIGRRL
-483 HVKDVREA
+483 QVSDVREA

-536 ELVGKAA
+536 RDVPKLACDN
-543 FAKFKQAGQ
+543 FKKAGQ
-552 FRFSDIK
+552 FSFNDIQ

-587 ISSPDSSAKESG
+587 ISSPDSSTEESG
-599 ATLSET
+599 APLSET
-605 PQSVSRVPV
+605 PQSASTVPV

-629 AQVSELNVSHN
+629 AQESELNMSHN
-640 SVDPAPLLIRFKS
+640 SVNPAPLLIHFKS
-653 GIIPVGVFC
+653 GIVPVGVFC

-676 TLMEPRRPGNQRSY
+676 TLMEPQRPGNQCSY

-715 PKRYEIHITL
+715 PKRYEVHITL
-725 VRPPTTRPSHDIC
+725 PCSPTRRPSHNTC

-750 HVISKLKHKQY
+750 HVISKMKHKQY
-761 LTPSSSYSP
+761 LTPSSSNSP

-777 GFQCSLHP
+777 GFRCPLHP
-785 DEDHIAIN
+785 DEDHMAVN
-793 RPHSGEMDSSQSATQ
+793 RPHTGEMDSSLSATH

-839 LAIPSDSSRE
+839 SAVPSDSSRE
-849 QEDSTDPN
+849 QEDSADPN

-865 KYSLWMGPPKV
+865 KYSLWMGPSKV
-876 GKLKFIY
+876 GKLKIIY
-883 HVKVAVPSL
+883 HVTVAVPTL

>member
-1 MGSRARSVKTLRDSF
+1 M
-16 LFFLLAEEDRR
+16 FFLLAEEDRR

-66 IGEIVNL
+66 IGEIINL
-73 IDQATVQPSTGAVDA
+73 IDQATDQPSTGAVDA

-137 EGSVGCV
+137 EGSVGLT
-144 STDID
+144 STDFE

-166 DIADSENTR
+166 DIADSENKK

-180 FFGLFDTFLR
+180 FFGLLDKFR
-190 MMSKPSQEAVSKV
+190 RKMSNPSQEAVT
-203 ASKQLSNATVT
+203 ANATVT
-214 EVQSATVNHHTVS
+214 EVQTMMVSHHTVS

-233 IESAFEAFNN
+233 IESAFKAFNN
-243 VLKSRAGQQQL
+243 ALKSRAGQQQL
-254 KVLLKKTILLNM
+254 KVLLEKTILLNM

-303 RIQYVSEDNEEV
+303 SIQYISEDNEEV

-339 SDTSSATGLP
+339 SDTSFATGLP

-363 LVGTYKDKLEGSPEE
+363 LVGTYKDKLKGSPEE

-397 LDTDLFEADR
+397 LDTDLFEANR

-426 GREDEVAKIRKRL
+426 GSEDEVKKIQKRL
-439 EEVILEEFNE
+439 EELILHEFSE

-469 TISLSLCKQIGHRL
+469 TISLSQCKLIGHRL

-491 IWFLHHCIGVLMY
+491 IWFLHHCIGVLMH

-559 KLSKKLKS
+559 KLSKNLKS
-567 GILPLPQLVKL
+567 GILPIPQLVKL

-599 ATLSET
+599 APLSET
-605 PQSVSRVPV
+605 SQSASRVPV
-614 CNESVVYFMPAVLPS
+614 CNEGVVYFMPAVLPS
-629 AQVSELNVSHN
+629 AQESELNVSHN

-653 GIIPVGVFC
+653 GIVPVGVFC

-676 TLMEPRRPGNQRSY
+676 TLMEPQRPGNQCSY

-715 PKRYEIHITL
+715 PKRYEVHITL
-725 VRPPTTRPSHDIC
+725 VRPPTGRPSHNTC

-750 HVISKLKHKQY
+750 HVISKMKHKQY
-761 LTPSSSYSP
+761 LTPSSSNSS
-770 TQSPYEL
+770 TQSLYEL
-777 GFQCSLHP
+777 GFQCPLHP
-785 DEDHIAIN
+785 DEDHMAVN
-793 RPHSGEMDSSQSATQ
+793 RPHSGEMDSSQSATH
-808 LWFGYLENKTSLFCL
+808 LLFGYLENKTSLFCL

-833 TGTHDA
+833 TGTYDA

-849 QEDSTDPN
+849 QEDSANPN
-857 IGGVRIDE
+857 IGSVRIDE

-876 GKLKFIY
+876 GKLKIIY
-883 HVKVAVPSL
+883 RITVAVPTL

>member
-1 MGSRARSVKTLRDSF
+1 
-16 LFFLLAEEDRR
+16 
-27 HYEAYQQALHSGLS
+27 
-41 IAVKYIKLLMF
+41 MF
-52 GPPRSGKTSLRKRL
+52 GPPRSGKTSLRRRL
-66 IGEIVNL
+66 IGEIINL

-137 EGSVGCV
+137 EGSVGRV
-144 STDID
+144 STDIN
-149 EPRPSASES
+149 EPSTSVREVQKSTDIDDSHHKKGLFAS
-158 VQEIQESS
+158 
-166 DIADSENTR
+166 
-175 GLLAT
+175 
-180 FFGLFDTFLR
+180 FFGLLDKFR
-190 MMSKPSQEAVSKV
+190 RKRSKPSQETVTA
-203 ASKQLSNATVT
+203 NATVT
-214 EVQSATVNHHTVS
+214 EGQTMMVNHHTVS

-233 IESAFEAFNN
+233 IESAFKAFNN
-243 VLKSRAGQQQL
+243 ALKSCAGQQQL
-254 KVLLKKTILLNM
+254 KVLLEMTILLNV

-303 RIQYVSEDNEEV
+303 SIQYVSEDNEEV

-327 IFQVLSSIACFR
+327 IFQVLSSFACFR

-349 EKQQMTSHHSQAAM
+349 EKQQITSHQSQAAM

-378 VKSKIKQIDGALQE
+378 VKSKIKEIDGTLQE
-392 DLKEI
+392 DLKEV
-397 LDTDLFEADR
+397 LHFEADK

-413 SKDQLMFDVDNMT
+413 SNDQLMFDVDNMT
-426 GREDEVAKIRKRL
+426 GSEDEVTKIRKRL
-439 EEVILEEFNE
+439 EEVILQEFNE

-469 TISLSLCKQIGHRL
+469 TISLSQCEEIGRRL
-483 HVKDVREA
+483 QVSDVREA

-536 ELVGKAA
+536 RDVPKLACDN
-543 FAKFKQAGQ
+543 FKKAGQ
-552 FRFSDIK
+552 FSFNDIQ

-587 ISSPDSSAKESG
+587 ISSPDSSTEESG
-599 ATLSET
+599 APLSET
-605 PQSVSRVPV
+605 PQSASTVPV

-629 AQVSELNVSHN
+629 AQESELNMSHN
-640 SVDPAPLLIRFKS
+640 SVNPAPLLIHFKS
-653 GIIPVGVFC
+653 GIVPVGVFC

-676 TLMEPRRPGNQRSY
+676 TLMEPQRPGNQCSY

-715 PKRYEIHITL
+715 PKRYEVHITL
-725 VRPPTTRPSHDIC
+725 PCSPTRRPSHNTC

-750 HVISKLKHKQY
+750 HVISKMKHKQY
-761 LTPSSSYSP
+761 LTPSSSNSP

-777 GFQCSLHP
+777 GFRCPLHP
-785 DEDHIAIN
+785 DEDHMAVN
-793 RPHSGEMDSSQSATQ
+793 RPHTGEMDSSLSATH

-823 NENVVVDLTL
+823 NENVVVNHTL

-839 LAIPSDSSRE
+839 SAVPSDSSRE
-849 QEDSTDPN
+849 QEDSANPN

-865 KYSLWMGPPKV
+865 KYSLWMGPSKV
-876 GKLKFIY
+876 GKLKIIY
-883 HVKVAVPSL
+883 HVTVAVPTL

>member
-1 MGSRARSVKTLRDSF
+1 ML
-16 LFFLLAEEDRR
+16 
-27 HYEAYQQALHSGLS
+27 
-41 IAVKYIKLLMF
+41 
-52 GPPRSGKTSLRKRL
+52 GPPRSGKTSLRRRL
-66 IGEIVNL
+66 IGEIINL

-102 SAAVISETTWRAVG
+102 SAAVILETTWRAVG

-137 EGSVGCV
+137 EGSVGLPNV
-144 STDID
+144 DTED
-149 EPRPSASES
+149 PMPSASES
-158 VQEIQESS
+158 VLQEVQES
-166 DIADSENTR
+166 INTADTDNDKGPLKSNKLLEN
-175 GLLAT
+175 
-180 FFGLFDTFLR
+180 
-190 MMSKPSQEAVSKV
+190 MPKPSKKTFTA
-203 ASKQLSNATVT
+203 NATVT
-214 EVQSATVNHHTVS
+214 EGQTMMVNHHTVS

-243 VLKSRAGQQQL
+243 ALKSRAGRQQL
-254 KVLLKKTILLNM
+254 KVLLEKTILLNM

-303 RIQYVSEDNEEV
+303 RIQYVSEDNKEV

-363 LVGTYKDKLEGSPEE
+363 LVGTYKDKLKGSPEE

-426 GREDEVAKIRKRL
+426 GSEDEVKKIQKRL
-439 EEVILEEFNE
+439 EDLILHEFSE

-469 TISLSLCKQIGHRL
+469 TISLSQCEEIGRRL
-483 HVKDVREA
+483 HMKDVREA
-491 IWFLHHCIGVLMY
+491 IWFLHHCIGVLMH

-559 KLSKKLKS
+559 KLSKNLKS
-567 GILPLPQLVKL
+567 GILSLPQLVKL
-578 LEHRNIIAR
+578 LEHRNIIAC
-587 ISSPDSSAKESG
+587 ISSPDSSAEESG

-605 PQSVSRVPV
+605 PQSASRVPV

-629 AQVSELNVSHN
+629 AQESELNVSHN
-640 SVDPAPLLIRFKS
+640 PVDPAPLLIRFKS

-668 VARKKLGW
+668 VARKDQLGW
-676 TLMEPRRPGNQRSY
+676 ILMEPQSSDY
-690 SLYKNRVTF
+690 TLYKNRVTF
-699 RVHIQGA
+699 RVSRWSG
-706 SYDVTLISK
+706 SYDVTLVSK
-715 PKRYEIHITL
+715 PKQYEAHIILCSPSTSDG
-725 VRPPTTRPSHDIC
+725 PSHDIC
-738 KHVLETVCHTLD
+738 EHVLETVCHTLD
-750 HVISKLKHKQY
+750 HVISKMKHKEY
-761 LTPSSSYSP
+761 LTLLSSNHPNKSK
-770 TQSPYEL
+770 TPYEL
-777 GFQCSLHP
+777 GFHCPKHP
-785 DEDHIAIN
+785 QEEHMAVF
-793 RPHSGEMDSSQSATQ
+793 RPFSGQIDPSQTAFD
-808 LWFGYLENKTSLFCL
+808 LMLGYSVNKTSLFCL
-823 NENVVVDLTL
+823 SEKMVVKVKP
-833 TGTHDA
+833 TGTDTMT
-839 LAIPSDSSRE
+839 SN
-849 QEDSTDPN
+849 EDLRNPAVQNVCTN
-857 IGGVRIDE
+857 E
-865 KYSLWMGPPKV
+865 KYSLWTGHTKV
-876 GKLKFIY
+876 GKLKLTFEPILFT
-883 HVKVAVPSL
+883 ATQI

>member
-1 MGSRARSVKTLRDSF
+1 M
-16 LFFLLAEEDRR
+16 FFLLAEDRR

-41 IAVKYIKLLMF
+41 IALKYIKLLMF
-52 GPPRSGKTSLRKRL
+52 GPPRSGKTSLRRRL
-66 IGEIVNL
+66 IGDIINL
-73 IDQATVQPSTGAVDA
+73 SDQAILPSTGTVDT
-88 HNVVVKLADEKMTS
+88 HNVIVKLAEEKMTS

-116 KGGAE
+116 KDGADD
-121 NTDLDEEL
+121 TDLDKEL

-137 EGSVGCV
+137 EGSVCRV
-144 STDID
+144 STDVD

-158 VQEIQESS
+158 VQEVQES
-166 DIADSENTR
+166 INTADTDNDKGPLKSNKLLEN
-175 GLLAT
+175 
-180 FFGLFDTFLR
+180 
-190 MMSKPSQEAVSKV
+190 MPKSSQEAVT
-203 ASKQLSNATVT
+203 ANATVT
-214 EVQSATVNHHTVS
+214 EVQSMMVSHHTVS

-243 VLKSRAGQQQL
+243 ALKSRASRQQL
-254 KVLLKKTILLNM
+254 KVLLEKTILLNM

-303 RIQYVSEDNEEV
+303 SIQYVSEDNEEV

-349 EKQQMTSHHSQAAM
+349 EKQQMTSHQSQAAM
-363 LVGTYKDKLEGSPEE
+363 LVGTYKDKLEGSPDE

-397 LDTDLFEADR
+397 LHTDLFEADR
-407 NLLRYA
+407 DLLRYA

-426 GREDEVAKIRKRL
+426 GSEDEVAKIRKRL
-439 EEVILEEFNE
+439 EEVILQEFNE

-521 VFDSVTELILNTFEF
+521 VFDSVTELILNTF
-536 ELVGKAA
+536 
-543 FAKFKQAGQ
+543 KFKVVRKFACDMFNKTGQ
-552 FRFSDIK
+552 FSFNDIQ

-587 ISSPDSSAKESG
+587 SSSPDSSTEESC
-599 ATLSET
+599 APLSKG
-605 PQSVSRVPV
+605 PKLASNVPLRSD
-614 CNESVVYFMPAVLPS
+614 ESVVYFMPAVLPS
-629 AQVSELNVSHN
+629 AQECELNVSHN
-640 SVDPAPLLIRFKS
+640 PADPAPLLIRFKS
-653 GIIPVGVFC
+653 GIIPIGVFC
-662 ASIASL
+662 PSIASL
-668 VARKKLGW
+668 VARKDQLGW
-676 TLMEPRRPGNQRSY
+676 ILMEPLSSDY
-690 SLYKNRVTF
+690 TLYKNRVTF
-699 RVHIQGA
+699 RVSRCSG

-715 PKRYEIHITL
+715 PKQYEAHIILCSPSTSDG
-725 VRPPTTRPSHDIC
+725 PSHDIC
-738 KHVLETVCHTLD
+738 EHVLETVCHTLD
-750 HVISKLKHKQY
+750 HVISKMKHKEY
-761 LTPSSSYSP
+761 FTLLSSNHPNKSK
-770 TQSPYEL
+770 TPYEL
-777 GFQCSLHP
+777 GFHCPKHP
-785 DEDHIAIN
+785 QEEHMAVF
-793 RPHSGEMDSSQSATQ
+793 RPFSGQIDPSQTAFD
-808 LWFGYLENKTSLFCL
+808 LMLGYSMNKTSLFCL
-823 NENVVVDLTL
+823 SEKMVVP
-833 TGTHDA
+833 TGTDTMISH
-839 LAIPSDSSRE
+839 
-849 QEDSTDPN
+849 EDLRNPAVR
-857 IGGVRIDE
+857 GVCSYE
-865 KYSLWMGPPKV
+865 KYSLWIGHTKV
-876 GKLKFIY
+876 GKLKLILLSPFFVLKPKFNLNLY
-883 HVKVAVPSL
+883 SLRIEEPEDIQN

>member
-1 MGSRARSVKTLRDSF
+1 
-16 LFFLLAEEDRR
+16 
-27 HYEAYQQALHSGLS
+27 
-41 IAVKYIKLLMF
+41 MF
-52 GPPRSGKTSLRKRL
+52 GPPRSGKTSLRRRL
-66 IGEIVNL
+66 IGEIINL

-88 HNVVVKLADEKMTS
+88 HNVVVKLADEKMMS

-116 KGGAE
+116 KGDAE

-137 EGSVGCV
+137 EGSVGHA
-144 STDID
+144 STDIK

-158 VQEIQESS
+158 VQDIQESS
-166 DIADSENTR
+166 DIADSENKK

-180 FFGLFDTFLR
+180 FFGLLDTFRR
-190 MMSKPSQEAVSKV
+190 MMSKPSQEAVYNV

-214 EVQSATVNHHTVS
+214 EVQSATVSQHTVS

-233 IESAFEAFNN
+233 IESASEAFKNA
-243 VLKSRAGQQQL
+243 LKSRAGQQQL

-303 RIQYVSEDNEEV
+303 SIQYVSEDNEEV

-349 EKQQMTSHHSQAAM
+349 EKQQITSHHSQAAM
-363 LVGTYKDKLEGSPEE
+363 LVGTYKDKLKGSPEE

-413 SKDQLMFDVDNMT
+413 SNDQLMFDVDNMT
-426 GREDEVAKIRKRL
+426 GSEDEVKKIRKRL
-439 EEVILEEFNE
+439 EELILHEFSE

-469 TISLSLCKQIGHRL
+469 TISLSQCEEIGRRL
-483 HVKDVREA
+483 HMKDVREA
-491 IWFLHHCIGVLMY
+491 IWFLHHCIGVLMH

-521 VFDSVTELILNTFEF
+521 MFDSVTELILNTFEF

-559 KLSKKLKS
+559 KLSKNLKS
-567 GILPLPQLVKL
+567 GILSLPQLVKL
-578 LEHRNIIAR
+578 LEHRNIIAC
-587 ISSPDSSAKESG
+587 ISSPDSSAEESG

-629 AQVSELNVSHN
+629 AQESKLNVSHN
-640 SVDPAPLLIRFKS
+640 PVDPAPLLIRFKS

-668 VARKKLGW
+668 VARKDQLGW
-676 TLMEPRRPGNQRSY
+676 ILMEPQSSDY
-690 SLYKNRVTF
+690 TLYKNRVTF
-699 RVHIQGA
+699 RVSRCSG

-715 PKRYEIHITL
+715 PKQYEAHIILCSPSTSDG
-725 VRPPTTRPSHDIC
+725 PSHDIC

-750 HVISKLKHKQY
+750 HVISKMKHKEY
-761 LTPSSSYSP
+761 LTLLSSNHPNKSK
-770 TQSPYEL
+770 TPYEL
-777 GFQCSLHP
+777 GFHCPKHP
-785 DEDHIAIN
+785 QEDHMAVF
-793 RPHSGEMDSSQSATQ
+793 RAFSGQIDPSQTAVDLLLS
-808 LWFGYLENKTSLFCL
+808 YSENKTSLFCL
-823 NENVVVDLTL
+823 SEKMVVP
-833 TGTHDA
+833 TGTDTMTSH
-839 LAIPSDSSRE
+839 
-849 QEDSTDPN
+849 EDLRNPAAR
-857 IGGVRIDE
+857 GVCSYE
-865 KYSLWMGPPKV
+865 KYSLWTGHTKV
-876 GKLKFIY
+876 GKLKLILLSPFFLL
-883 HVKVAVPSL
+883 KPKFNLNFTL